1 MSLPSSSVSRR
12 ALLGGALGIG
22 VAGALTACGNNSG
35 LSGSKSGGSGGSGS
49 GGKVS
54 LDQWY
59 HQYGETGTH
68 EAAKRYAKEYTKADV
83 TVTWVPA
90 TSEYDT
96 KLTSALTGGKGPDC
110 FESHLN
116 RALVQ
121 AGEVEPL
128 DDLIADVKDDFNA
141 DDLAANSLDGKLYA
155 IPMIIDPQMV
165 YYRKS
170 LFSAKGIQP
179 PTSLDD
185 WISAAK
191 ELTGDKIKGLFMGND
206 ANTTASPLISP
217 LIAATGG
224 TYLTDDHK
232 CGIVWDKFGEALV
245 KLRQFSTDKS
255 LLLGAPQDWTNPDA
269 LDNQLCAMQWIG
281 MWAVPQ
287 MTQAFSD
294 DVGCFALPGLSSSD
308 KPTVLKGGWNAMVNA
323 KGAHVDAAKD
333 FTKWLWV
340 DNAKDQTDWALSYG
354 FHIPPRKSVADKA
367 TKLQS
372 GVAAES
378 VKLNNQYGFGPNP
391 DWTPA
396 MTTALTDASTQII
409 GKKADPG
416 PALAKAKKTIEN
428 ELDKAFG

>member
-1 MSLPSSSVSRR
+1 MSNTGHPSFTRR
-12 ALLGGALGIG
+12 GLLGGALGLG
-22 VAGALTACGNNSG
+22 AAGALSACGSNHG
-35 LSGSKSGGSGGSGS
+35 AGSKQGGSGGGAS
-49 GGKVS
+49 GKVS

-59 HQYGETGTH
+59 HQYGEAGTH
-68 EAAKRYAKEYTKADV
+68 EAAVRYAKSYPDANV

-90 TSEYDT
+90 TAEYDT

-128 DDLIADVKDDFNA
+128 DDLITDVKDDFNES
-141 DDLAANSLDGKLYA
+141 DLKANTIDGKLYA

-170 LFSAKGIQP
+170 LFDAKGIKP
-179 PTSLDD
+179 PTTLDD
-185 WISAAK
+185 WIAAAK
-191 ELTGDKIKGLFMGND
+191 ELTTNKVKGLFMGND
-206 ANTTASPLISP
+206 ANTTASPLIDP
-217 LIAATGG
+217 LIGATGG
-224 TYLTDDHK
+224 TYITSDHK
-232 CGIVWDKFGEALV
+232 CGINFDKYGQALV
-245 KLRQFSTDKS
+245 KLRQFADDKS

-287 MTQAFSD
+287 MTQAFKD
-294 DVGCFALPGLSSSD
+294 DIGCFPLPGLSSSD
-308 KPTVLKGGWNAMVNA
+308 KPVVLKGGWNAMVNA
-323 KGAHVDAAKD
+323 KGAHVDAAKK

-340 DNAKDQTDWALSYG
+340 DNTKDQEDWCLSYG
-354 FHIPPRKSVADKA
+354 FHIPPRKSVAEKA

-378 VKLNNQYGFGPNP
+378 VKFTDQYGFAGTP

-396 MTTALTDASTQII
+396 MDTALTDAATKII
-409 GKKADPG
+409 GKRNDPG
-416 PALAKAKKTIEN
+416 PALQSAQKTIN
-428 ELDKAFG
+428 SELQKAFG